1 MFSDKVKIIIR
12 SGKGGDGHVS
22 FRREKYVPAGGP
34 DGGDGGKGGDV
45 WFYAD
50 NNENTLGSYRRMRKY
65 KAEDGCEGQ
74 GARKS
79 GKAGKDLILKVPEG
93 TLIKDSASGKIIADM
108 SGDNKKFLILKGGR
122 GGSGNM
128 HFATST
134 MQAPRY
140 AKPGGDARELEVE
153 LELKL
158 IADCALAGFPSAGKS
173 SIISKVSNAR
183 PEVAAYHF
191 TTLTPHLGVVRV
203 DEDNSFVMADIP
215 GLIEGAADGAGL
227 GHEFLRHI
235 QRTKVLVNVVDAS
248 GLEGRDPVDDVKRIN
263 EELELFDPG
272 LIGKPMIIAAN
283 KIDILPPESDSIS
296 RLKEAYEPEMTVYPV
311 SAVTGEGMQ
320 ALIYGISQILSELPA
335 DDIVYEQEFDPET
348 ELNPDNSSF
357 KVYFDNKEGV
367 YCVDGPLVEKMLG
380 YTNLESEKGFMFFQK
395 FIKEKGIREALIDAG
410 VADGDTVRIYG
421 YDFEYISDIDEED
434 PDGI

>member
-50 NNENTLGSYRRMRKY
+50 KNQNTLSSFRHMRLY
-65 KAEDGCEGQ
+65 SAGDGAEGQ
-74 GARKS
+74 GSRKS
-79 GKAGKDLILKVPEG
+79 GKAGKDLILRVPEG
-93 TLIKDSASGKIIADM
+93 TIIKDSASGRVIADM
-108 SGDNKKFLILKGGR
+108 SGENTEYCILKGGR

-140 AKPGGDARELEVE
+140 AKPGGEAKVLEVE

-158 IADCALAGFPSAGKS
+158 IADAALAGFPSAGKS
-173 SIISKVSNAR
+173 SIISRVSNAR

-191 TTLTPHLGVVRV
+191 TTLTPHLGVVNV
-203 DEDNSFVMADIP
+203 DEDKSFVMADIP
-215 GLIEGAADGAGL
+215 GLIEGAADGTGL

-248 GLEGRDPVDDVKRIN
+248 GLEGRDPVEDVRRIN
-263 EELELFDPG
+263 EELKLFDPV
-272 LIGKPMIIAAN
+272 LAEKPMLIAAN
-283 KIDILPPESDSIS
+283 KIDLLPTDSDEIE
-296 RLKEAYEPEMTVYPV
+296 RLKAEFEPEIMVYPV
-311 SAVTGEGMQ
+311 SAVTGEGLQ
-320 ALIYGISQILSELPA
+320 ALIYAISGIIDELPEETR
-335 DDIVYEQEFDPET
+335 VYAQEYDPEK
-348 ELNPDNSSF
+348 ELTSDQSSF
-357 KVYFDNKEGV
+357 IVRFDQREGV
-367 YCVDGPLVEKMLG
+367 YVVEGPLVEKMMG
-380 YTNLESEKGFMFFQK
+380 FTNLESEKGFVFFQN
-395 FIKEKGIREALIDAG
+395 FIRERGIRDALLEAG
-410 VADGDTVRIYG
+410 VSEGDTVRIYG
-421 YDFEYISDIDEED
+421 YDFEYID
-434 PDGI
+434 DGMEAEGT